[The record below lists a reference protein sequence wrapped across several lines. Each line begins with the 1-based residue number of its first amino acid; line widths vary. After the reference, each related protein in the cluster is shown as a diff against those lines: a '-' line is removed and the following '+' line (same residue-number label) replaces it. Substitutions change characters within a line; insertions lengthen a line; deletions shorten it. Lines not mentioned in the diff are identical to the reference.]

1 MPELADRGKGNIL
14 MATALATSLS
24 GEVSLR
30 LLDLPHVVQVFV
42 RRETDIC
49 YVWTVVDEFSP
60 EVRETIHRA
69 EQALVADFRP
79 AKFSFRVV
87 PGDANARIEGAER
100 FPRAT

>member
-1 MPELADRGKGNIL
+1 MPKQRGNVL
-14 MATALATSLS
+14 MATTVATSLS
-24 GEVSLR
+24 SEVSSR
-30 LLDLPHVVQVFV
+30 LLELSHVVQVFV

-49 YVWTVVDEFSP
+49 FVWTIVDEFSP

-87 PGDANARIEGAER
+87 PGDADARIEGAER
-100 FPRAT
+100 FAA